1 MNYGQSI
8 LPDTTKITALYE
20 RLSRDDELQGDSNS
34 IINQKIQLEEYAQRN
49 QFPNILHFTD
59 DGITG
64 TRFDRP
70 GFVALMDAV
79 DEGKIGT
86 VIAKDLSR
94 LGRDHL
100 RVGLCME
107 TLELQGVRLIAIND
121 NVDTALGEDDI
132 VPVRNLMS
140 EWYARDISR
149 KIKSSTIA
157 KGNAGKRLTNVPI
170 YGYRLAPDDRSKW
183 IVDDEAAEVV
193 LRIFLMTTRGK
204 GPQVI
209 AKTLAAERIPR
220 VSFYLTAMG
229 IVNYSHHGGEDKKYD
244 WNTKTITDILA
255 KQEYMGHTV
264 NFKTSKK
271 SYKAKRR
278 IKNDPEQWK
287 IFKDTHPAIVDEETW
302 NLAQKCRQTKRRP
315 SPNLMGEA
323 NPLTGLMYCAD
334 CGSKMYNHRER
345 KSDKLYYHTK
355 IGKSYPRS
363 ARDVYYCSSYCNDA
377 SSLRTTCTNHFIR
390 TVVVR
395 ELILDTIKTVSG
407 YVRTNE
413 AEFIRQV
420 REASEIRQAETAKSQ
435 KKQLAKAEK
444 RYTELN
450 NLIKK
455 LYEEYAAER
464 LTAKRF
470 ELLTADYEN
479 EQTELEQTI
488 ANLKAGLHEFEADS
502 VRADKFIDVVNR
514 FTDFTELTTPMIHEF
529 VEKIVVHEGD
539 KSSGERI
546 QDVDIY
552 LNFIGKFD
560 VPVDVAEPTTEEI
573 IAAEKLQ
580 KRREKKREAFKRYC
594 DKRQRIML
602 EEHGAQV
609 V

>member
-1 MNYGQSI
+1 M
-8 LPDTTKITALYE
+8 
-20 RLSRDDELQGDSNS
+20 
-34 IINQKIQLEEYAQRN
+34 
-49 QFPNILHFTD
+49 HFTD

-70 GFVALMDAV
+70 GFVAIMDAV

-86 VIAKDLSR
+86 VIVKDLSR

-121 NVDTALGEDDI
+121 NVDTAYGVDDI
-132 VPVRNLMS
+132 IPVRNLMS
-140 EWYARDISR
+140 EWYARDISL
-149 KIKSSTIA
+149 KIKSSTTA

-170 YGYRLAPDDRSKW
+170 YGYRLDPDDRSKW
-183 IVDDEAAEVV
+183 IIDDEAAEVV
-193 LRIFLMTTRGK
+193 QRIFYMTIEGK

-220 VSFYLTAMG
+220 VSFYLTVMG
-229 IVNYSHHGGEDKKYD
+229 IVNYAHHGGEEKKYD

-278 IKNDPEQWK
+278 TKNSPEQWK
-287 IFKDTHPAIVDEETW
+287 IFKNTHPAIVDEETW
-302 NLAQKCRQTKRRP
+302 ALAQKCRQTKRRP
-315 SPNLMGEA
+315 SPVLMGEA

-334 CGSKMYNHRER
+334 CGKKMYNHRE
-345 KSDKLYYHTK
+345 KPNGKMYYHTK
-355 IGKSYPRS
+355 IGKCYPRS
-363 ARDVYYCSSYCNDA
+363 DRDTYHCSAYCNDT
-377 SSLRTTCTNHFIR
+377 SSPRTSCTQHFIR
-390 TVVVR
+390 TEVVR
-395 ELILDTIKTVSG
+395 ELILHTIKAVSG

-420 REASEIRQAETAKSQ
+420 REASEIRQAEAAKAQ
-435 KKQLAKAEK
+435 KKQLTKAEK
-444 RYTELN
+444 RHAELN

-470 ELLTADYEN
+470 ELLTADYEA
-479 EQTELEQTI
+479 EQSELEQTI
-488 ANLKAGLHEFEADS
+488 ASLKAGLTEYDADS
-502 VRADKFIDVVNR
+502 VRADKFIEVVKR
-514 FTDFTELTTPMIHEF
+514 FTDFSELTTPMIHEF
-529 VEKIVVHEGD
+529 IEKIVVHEAEKADGNR
-539 KSSGERI
+539 SNRT
-546 QDVDIY
+546 QQVDIY

-560 VPVDVAEPTTEEI
+560 VPVAEIPPTPDE
-573 IAAEKLQ
+573 IAAEEKLQ

-594 DKRQRIML
+594 DKRQREMQD
-602 EEHGAQV
+602 EQQAQV